1 MIESGDSDHV
11 MIHCPNGHALQARRT
26 DLSSDLACP
35 ICDTR
40 FSPRADV
47 PPQVRPVSIG
57 AVGPPL
63 PGSVTRPLFTAW
75 LVRLWI
81 GVYTIQL
88 IGSVMVAIASPALL
102 DLADGGGTGAD
113 APAEGALSCIAL
125 LCWVPAVTLQLM
137 WIYRIHEDA
146 RRARAYGDVS
156 PGLALGLSLVP
167 AFQYPWT
174 AWTLLRLATA
184 AAAERRDD
192 RLAAAAVGW
201 ARRCVVA
208 GILIGLNG
216 CIYGTLVGYHLAEN
230 LTAGMQNGSAPP
242 PDYFLQQE
250 PFRTLGVISAVISF
264 ACVVVYAR
272 TVRLVE
278 TAVYDPPGARDP
290 AGPADPSQ

>member
-1 MIESGDSDHV
+1 MIDSDHV
-11 MIHCPNGHALQARRT
+11 MIHCPNGHALQARRA
-26 DLSSDLACP
+26 DLASDLACP
-35 ICDTR
+35 ICDAR

-47 PPQVRPVSIG
+47 PPQVRPISIG
-57 AVGPPL
+57 YAGHPL

-88 IGSVMVAIASPALL
+88 IGSVMAAISPPALL

-125 LCWVPAVTLQLM
+125 LCWIPAVALQLM

-146 RRARAYGDVS
+146 RRSRAYRDVS

-174 AWTLLRLATA
+174 AWTLLRLASA
-184 AAAERRDD
+184 AAADRRGD

-216 CIYGTLVGYHLAEN
+216 CIFGIMIGYRLAEN
-230 LTAGMQNGSAPP
+230 MTAVMQNGSAPP
-242 PDYFLQQE
+242 PDHFLQQE

-278 TAVYDPPGARDP
+278 RCVYDPLGERDSAEP
-290 AGPADPSQ
+290 TDPSQ